1 MGASELQGELMVPG
15 VVTRQDPVP
24 IASGM
29 INVELDSEGRLTRF
43 QAIPPEVEKTAPR
56 AGAFD
61 WNVLFSAAGLDPAEP
76 EWNSLAVF
84 DARAA
89 WHSSVFAD
97 NWRCGCAAFTLLQ
110 RAVRSAGSCW
120 PSARPCLLPAPSGCS
135 ILRSS
140 LTSGGTGI
148 NRSFPGL
155 GSLAGSGAIRWRPR

>member
-1 MGASELQGELMVPG
+1 MGNSTFRQASLLTYWYRQSPQYMGASELQGELMVPG

-89 WHSSVFAD
+89 WTGT
-97 NWRCGCAAFTLLQ
+97 WPGTERPLLH
-110 RAVRSAGSCW
+110 
-120 PSARPCLLPAPSGCS
+120 
-135 ILRSS
+135 
-140 LTSGGTGI
+140 
-148 NRSFPGL
+148 
-155 GSLAGSGAIRWRPR
+155 